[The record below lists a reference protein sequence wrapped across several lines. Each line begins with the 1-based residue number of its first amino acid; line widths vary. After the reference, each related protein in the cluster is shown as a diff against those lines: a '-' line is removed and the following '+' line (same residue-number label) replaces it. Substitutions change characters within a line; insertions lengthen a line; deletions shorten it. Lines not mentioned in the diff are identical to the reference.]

1 MISLRKK
8 LHQITIIRILK
19 LALISIFV
27 ITPLRAS
34 EAASQQGVQL
44 AAAAPAGERANWQ
57 QLDAF
62 ITFITK
68 RFGHDLT
75 GNLRDDLIDVFL
87 DARYD
92 LVRALTP
99 SESAPRDVVPGL
111 FLSTMTRLSPILRQ
125 GALRLPSSSA
135 NQFANFAVAV
145 DKVTMLGGI
154 GIQLGFV
161 TITPDMLRGLA
172 RIAEPSLAVDPVD
185 YQVDFDAALRDLL
198 GFGLPLPAA
207 KPSSLLE
214 QSRLR
219 GPPFPSGQSR
229 RASTRPGF
237 MKIAVGSETENNKL
251 NQWVPDRE
259 ELKAYLTEVRELLN
273 RLGNETLMRIK
284 LDPEFHTLYQ
294 NLVFATAWQESC
306 WRQFIRKGE
315 KVAPLSSVT
324 GDVGLMQVNQRVWR
338 GVYDIKGLVGDI
350 EYNGRAGTEILLN
363 YLSRYA
369 IRKGEHKQPGGV
381 SNLARASYAAY
392 NGGPGHL
399 TRYRAAKR
407 NPALK
412 KVDDLFWQK
421 YSAAS
426 SGREMDVLQCYD

>member
-1 MISLRKK
+1 MILLLEKLRQNTVISR
-8 LHQITIIRILK
+8 LN
-19 LALISIFV
+19 LALIFVFV

-34 EAASQQGVQL
+34 EVASQPGAQL
-44 AAAAPAGERANWQ
+44 AAGGRADWQ
-57 QLDAF
+57 QWDAF

-68 RFGHDLT
+68 RFGQDLT

-87 DARYD
+87 D
-92 LVRALTP
+92 
-99 SESAPRDVVPGL
+99 S
-111 FLSTMTRLSPILRQ
+111 
-125 GALRLPSSSA
+125 
-135 NQFANFAVAV
+135 
-145 DKVTMLGGI
+145 
-154 GIQLGFV
+154 
-161 TITPDMLRGLA
+161 
-172 RIAEPSLAVDPVD
+172 
-185 YQVDFDAALRDLL
+185 
-198 GFGLPLPAA
+198 
-207 KPSSLLE
+207 
-214 QSRLR
+214 
-219 GPPFPSGQSR
+219 
-229 RASTRPGF
+229 
-237 MKIAVGSETENNKL
+237 
-251 NQWVPDRE
+251 
-259 ELKAYLTEVRELLN
+259 
-273 RLGNETLMRIK
+273 
-284 LDPEFHTLYQ
+284 
-294 NLVFATAWQESC
+294 
-306 WRQFIRKGE
+306 
-315 KVAPLSSVT
+315 
-324 GDVGLMQVNQRVWR
+324 GLMQVNQRVWR